1 MYATWQYNAV
11 GTLAVNA
18 VFNHHHHHYDRGH
31 HNIPNVYTFR
41 VCYPSLSFIPHA
53 EPGQKDTWPGTEQHE
68 VARVSLENLP
78 AAVSAEEVQ
87 PCFKVL
93 ADCVNKSNVATV
105 SMVRDGASR
114 EHAST
119 LETISNGLRDVEIAT
134 LKAVTGLQEAMA

>member
-1 MYATWQYNAV
+1 MLN
-11 GTLAVNA
+11 
-18 VFNHHHHHYDRGH
+18 
-31 HNIPNVYTFR
+31 
-41 VCYPSLSFIPHA
+41 
-53 EPGQKDTWPGTEQHE
+53 PGRRTHTWPGTEQHE

-78 AAVSAEEVQ
+78 AAVSAEVQ